1 MALEDD
7 INALSSVALFE
18 AFTHDQLRL
27 MAFGAERLSL
37 KKDRQLYHQGE
48 PADCAYVVTLG
59 RIALVGRDAAG
70 NQAIIRTVRP
80 GAILGE
86 FALISPTKRLTG
98 AVAETDAE
106 VIRLNRSL
114 FHRIL
119 EEYPDLA
126 IALHEHIA
134 EQFAEMVGRIER
146 LNRHFE
152 T

>member
-27 MAFGAERLSL
+27 MAFGAERLAL
-37 KKDRQLYHQGE
+37 KKDRELYREGE
-48 PADCAYVVTLG
+48 PADCAYVLTAG
-59 RIALVGRDAAG
+59 RIALVGRGGQG
-70 NQAIIRTVRP
+70 NATVIRTVRP

-86 FALISPTKRLTG
+86 LALISPTTRLTG

-119 EEYPDLA
+119 EEYPDVA
-126 IALHEHIA
+126 IALHERIA
-134 EQFAEMVGRIER
+134 EQFADMVHRIER